1 MAKST
6 CAALLA
12 SKQAFW
18 SPPKGTQGPE
28 YGDGS
33 RSLSKGAFCRGGCA
47 ACGSFS
53 GLTGRCLLLRCQHHC
68 VVAAYPSNPANPA
81 LVFGGSDESGSFKQF
96 WKVFIFISVVPP
108 RFEIETSASKT
119 CVICWSVNSPSPG
132 LQNFSFFLGSC
143 TIRRDAMDHTGVV
156 LKTAFYN
163 DVAKNIQPD
172 S

>member
-108 RFEIETSASKT
+108 RFEIETSESKT
-119 CVICWSVNSPSPG
+119 WCHMLVGKLPESRPPKFFFFFGFVHNPQRCNGSHGGGIENCV
-132 LQNFSFFLGSC
+132 LQ
-143 TIRRDAMDHTGVV
+143 RRCKKYST
-156 LKTAFYN
+156 
-163 DVAKNIQPD
+163 
-172 S
+172 